1 MSVDAFVRFLSA
13 PHPRE
18 ETCPRSERT
27 CPHHMMSKRQS
38 RGPSN
43 IRVVE
48 SALGLTALQCSPALG
63 ETGNTP
69 APQFSHLRV
78 GITAASPE
86 SPDEQQQKGLDL
98 RPVAEAWTVA
108 FVNGKRNLLAQ
119 TWPENAGNFRSD
131 PPDSCC
137 F

>member
-1 MSVDAFVRFLSA
+1 
-13 PHPRE
+13 
-18 ETCPRSERT
+18 
-27 CPHHMMSKRQS
+27 MMSKRQS